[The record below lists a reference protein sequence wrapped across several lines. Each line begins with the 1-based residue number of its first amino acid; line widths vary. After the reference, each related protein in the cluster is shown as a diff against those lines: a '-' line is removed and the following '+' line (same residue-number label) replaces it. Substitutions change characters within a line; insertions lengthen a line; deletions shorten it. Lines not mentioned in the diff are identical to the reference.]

1 MSAPTSAVQRLNMFW
16 FLVLSAPLLIGIAI
30 AGLVWF
36 GNYTASIEWL
46 PQDTLR
52 TGAMGAM
59 ALMLV
64 IARPLRNA
72 LLAPSTI
79 AQRSVQT
86 TTPADPAGDTAVFKV
101 QASMFM
107 LLGILDAVS
116 MIVIALSLMQADA
129 LLALLNGVYTLV
141 LAIIARP
148 DFAALLDATRNQLT
162 QKG

>member
-72 LLAPSTI
+72 CLLYTSPSP
-79 AQRSVQT
+79 R
-86 TTPADPAGDTAVFKV
+86 DRG
-101 QASMFM
+101 
-107 LLGILDAVS
+107 
-116 MIVIALSLMQADA
+116 
-129 LLALLNGVYTLV
+129 
-141 LAIIARP
+141 
-148 DFAALLDATRNQLT
+148 
-162 QKG
+162 